1 MKARR
6 RKKADPRVT
15 ARALAEEAGVADSDD
30 TVASSRVSID
40 RREVDS
46 TLLVQL
52 DELEHI
58 EEAGE
63 ADVDGAIV
71 KVCPRLPASQ
81 RDRFD
86 GAATGR
92 RFRELGARGVII
104 APIIVPDGA
113 EKPRALAPNLKPREL
128 VDAWL
133 EEQHLDDDTTNAV
146 RDCVVGFMDA
156 EGL

>member
-6 RKKADPRVT
+6 KKKPRV
-15 ARALAEEAGVADSDD
+15 R
-30 TVASSRVSID
+30 ID
-40 RREVDS
+40 RRTIDS

-92 RFRELGARGVII
+92 RFRELGARGVVI
-104 APIIVPDGA
+104 APIIVPDA
-113 EKPRALAPNLKPREL
+113 SEKPRALAPQLKPREL

-133 EEQHLDDDTTNAV
+133 EEQHLDDETRDAV
-146 RDCVVGFMDA
+146 RDRIVAFMDA